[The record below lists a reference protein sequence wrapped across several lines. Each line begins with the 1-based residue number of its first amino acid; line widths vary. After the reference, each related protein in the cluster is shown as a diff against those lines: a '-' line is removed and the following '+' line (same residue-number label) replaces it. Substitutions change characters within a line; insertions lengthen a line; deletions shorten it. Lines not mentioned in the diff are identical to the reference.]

1 MFYSIMSK
9 RGDMMILYAVIV
21 ALLIP
26 AGIFV
31 YRYVV
36 MCGKIKKRLKVL
48 GTAQTQLSFP
58 KSLHLIQLQDML
70 YEKETEMAEEYFI
83 TKL

>member
-1 MFYSIMSK
+1 MHLADVLQYNVK

-26 AGIFV
+26 AGIFT

-36 MCGKIKKRLKVL
+36 MCGEIKKRLKVL
-48 GTAQTQLSFP
+48 GAERTQLSFP

-70 YEKETEMAEEYFI
+70 YEKET
-83 TKL
+83 

>member
-1 MFYSIMSK
+1 
-9 RGDMMILYAVIV
+9 MILYAVIV

-36 MCGKIKKRLKVL
+36 MCGKIKKRLKAL
-48 GTAQTQLSFP
+48 GTAQKQLTFP

-83 TKL
+83 TKF